1 VTEPKSE
8 PRSSIKSAVAGVMNG
23 GVAGVINGGFK
34 RKKAPSARER
44 GQTAE
49 AGLKASRPSE
59 PAPAVSR
66 QPDSQ
71 FQTGQQPFTLAD
83 IRVGK
88 KDGRGFEITRIYA
101 VQPDEY
107 AIYQAD
113 EVLVHFADD
122 QSKAQTQRKSILPVS
137 AARAEVNALVQGLPC
152 REICDRQLAYALQL
166 ALDGDIDGAKK
177 TVAAAKA
184 FVLTKR
190 AARGRFQYLKWS
202 FGTAAI
208 LIGLLFLA
216 GRLYPFQEASND
228 LWLAAK
234 AGLIGAAFSIALA
247 IRDRTVALDT
257 ELVANVTDGTL
268 RLLIGVIS
276 AGVLLLLLACGVL
289 PTLKIGDANFSGS
302 NLTWQMVLVV
312 GFVGGFL
319 ERLVPD
325 LLEKKN
331 SQSNGGTTTS
341 GATAPAG

>member
-1 VTEPKSE
+1 
-8 PRSSIKSAVAGVMNG
+8 M
-23 GVAGVINGGFK
+23 
-34 RKKAPSARER
+34 
-44 GQTAE
+44 
-49 AGLKASRPSE
+49 
-59 PAPAVSR
+59 
-66 QPDSQ
+66 PDSGIVDITVERITTPVARTRKTRVPKEDHPLSPEEARTPQ
-71 FQTGQQPFTLAD
+71 YLSLAKPDRDVEPQPAGCQKPEAQTVTLED
-83 IRVGK
+83 IHVGNR
-88 KDGRGFEITRIYA
+88 DGRGFRITRIYA
-101 VQPDEY
+101 VQPGEY

-177 TVAAAKA
+177 TVAAAKT

-216 GRLYPFQEASND
+216 GRLYPFQEASSD

-257 ELVANVTDGTL
+257 ELVANLTDGTL

-276 AGVLLLLLACGVL
+276 AGVLLLLLASGIL
-289 PTLKIGDANFSGS
+289 PSLKVGDANFSGTG
-302 NLTWQMVLVV
+302 LTWQMVLLV

-331 SQSNGGTTTS
+331 PQGNGSNTTAE
-341 GATAPAG
+341 ATAPAK